1 MRRQRE
7 RREDIRRDDDNDESD
22 DDGDGDD
29 DDKSLDNERWL
40 LLATRRQHTQHAPT
54 NTNKPSKCPFWRA
67 FASLFVV
74 SISSTH
80 SSRISSNH
88 QAKCH
93 GDARSKRGGR
103 VRK

>member
-1 MRRQRE
+1 MVMVMMMMV
-7 RREDIRRDDDNDESD
+7 IDDDDFVDE
-22 DDGDGDD
+22 GDD
-29 DDKSLDNERWL
+29 DDMIEDKSLDNERWL
-40 LLATRRQHTQHAPT
+40 LLATRRQHKQHAPT
-54 NTNKPSKCPFWRA
+54 NTHKLSKCPFWRA